1 MGEKMKFKIRDVILH
16 GNKNLKIYIPEKIP
30 KQLTAVDP
38 IVWDKAIMGNS
49 IAYEFLR
56 KVFILAANLNSQEI
70 IYIKTKPITSNEY
83 RDIFKYGI
91 FDMDIVLVNYCGTQL
106 KPKEILKAIKIKSIP
121 AEYQK
126 EVIIENNNIKY
137 PDHWRLEKKLST
149 KRIKNILII
158 STNRD
163 VFLKFACDLEYM
175 IGMEDDEEYNFDYHV
190 HEDFIGTS
198 EYNGFNFLYYHRK
211 QNP

>member
-137 PDHWRLEKKLST
+137 PDHWRLEK
-149 KRIKNILII
+149 N
-158 STNRD
+158 
-163 VFLKFACDLEYM
+163 
-175 IGMEDDEEYNFDYHV
+175 
-190 HEDFIGTS
+190 
-198 EYNGFNFLYYHRK
+198 
-211 QNP
+211 